1 MSIILHYVLRN
12 IMKSKLRSIIIIFSL
27 MLSTVVLYSTL
38 MVRDSITEYY
48 IEQSQEVYKGYDLVA
63 SSDENE
69 LLKKNE
75 LDMGNATVLDRLPM
89 TMNTGKNSDNNIT

>member
-12 IMKSKLRSIIIIFSL
+12 IKKSKLRSVIIILAL

-38 MVRDSITEYY
+38 MVRDSITEHY
-48 IEQSQEVYKGYDLVA
+48 IELSREIYKGYDLVA

-69 LLKKNE
+69 LFKKN
-75 LDMGNATVLDRLPM
+75 
-89 TMNTGKNSDNNIT
+89 